1 MAMFDTLTAQLSRAL
16 ENLRGRGR
24 ITEDNVAE
32 TLREARVA
40 LLEADVALPVV
51 KTFIESV
58 KAKALGAEV
67 LSSLTPGQ
75 AFIGILHAELV
86 ELMGGTSSPW
96 KLHAAPPAVLLLA
109 GLQGAG
115 KTTTA
120 AKLARWL
127 IERERKRVLLASTD
141 VRRPAAMLQLE
152 RLAAQ
157 VHAEYFP
164 APGGESPQAIA
175 HAALARARSG
185 VFDVLIVDTAGRL
198 HVDEALMAEVR
209 AIDAGIG
216 AAERL
221 FVVDAMAGQDA
232 VNAARAFGAAL
243 DLTGI
248 ILAKADGDARGGAAL
263 SVRQVTGKP
272 IVFIGM
278 GEKTEALE
286 LFDPARMASRILGMG
301 DVVSLV
307 EQVHARV
314 DQAEAQ
320 RLARKVVKGKG
331 FDMSDLRS
339 QLEQLQNMGGVGALL
354 DKLPGAAAG
363 RAALSAEQGDRE
375 LRRQI
380 AIINSMTPRE
390 RRNPALIDGSR
401 RRRIAAGSGMQV
413 QDVNRLLKQFLEMQ
427 RVMKSMKG
435 GRLRGLMGALKGGMP
450 PGFPDAKGAERAG
463 HPASTAEKLA
473 QDSGVA

>member
-1 MAMFDTLTAQLSRAL
+1 MFEHLTARLSRSI

-24 ITEDNVAE
+24 ITEENVAT

-51 KTFIESV
+51 KSFIEAV

-67 LSSLTPGQ
+67 LASLTPGQ
-75 AFIGILHAELV
+75 AFIGILHEELR
-86 ELMGGTSSPW
+86 ELMGGSGGGFRPR
-96 KLHAAPPAVLLLA
+96 AQPPVVILLA

-127 IERERKRVLLASTD
+127 AEREKKRVLLASTD

-152 RLAAQ
+152 RLAGQ
-157 VHAEYFP
+157 VGAEYFSASSAAAP
-164 APGGESPQAIA
+164 AAIA
-175 HAALARARSG
+175 RAALERARSG
-185 VFDVLIVDTAGRL
+185 GFDVLIVDTAGRL
-198 HVDEALMAEVR
+198 HVDEALMGEVR
-209 AIDAGIG
+209 DIGAAVG

-243 DLTGI
+243 DLTGV
-248 ILAKADGDARGGAAL
+248 ILTKADGDARGGAAL

-272 IVFIGM
+272 IVFMGV
-278 GEKTEALE
+278 GEKTDALE
-286 LFDPARMASRILGMG
+286 PFDPQRMASRILGMG

-307 EQVHARV
+307 EQVHRQV
-314 DQAEAQ
+314 DSEEAQ
-320 RLARKVVKGKG
+320 RLAHKVVKGKG
-331 FDMSDLRS
+331 FDMADLKS
-339 QLEQLQNMGGVGALL
+339 QLEQLQKMGGVGALI
-354 DKLPGAAAG
+354 DKLPGAAMKKGAI
-363 RAALSAEQGDRE
+363 SADQGDKD

-390 RRNPALIDGSR
+390 RRNPGIIDGSR
-401 RRRIAAGSGMQV
+401 RRRIAGGSGVQV
-413 QDVNRLLKQFLEMQ
+413 QDVNRLLKQFLQMQ

-435 GRLRGLMGALKGGMP
+435 GRLQRLMGAFKGGVP
-450 PGFPDAKGAERAG
+450 PGLR
-463 HPASTAEKLA
+463 
-473 QDSGVA
+473 

>member
-1 MAMFDTLTAQLSRAL
+1 MFDNLTARLARSI

-24 ITEDNVAE
+24 ITEENVAE

-51 KTFIESV
+51 KSFIESV
-58 KAKALGAEV
+58 KAKALGSEV
-67 LSSLTPGQ
+67 LTSLTPGQ
-75 AFIGILHAELV
+75 AFVGILHGELV
-86 ELMGGTSSPW
+86 RLMGG
-96 KLHAAPPAVLLLA
+96 AAASWALRAQPPVVLLLA

-120 AKLARWL
+120 AKLARFL

-164 APGGESPQAIA
+164 APATDPPAAIA
-175 HAALARARSG
+175 RAALERARNG

-198 HVDEALMAEVR
+198 HVDEGLMAEVR
-209 AIDAGIG
+209 DIG
-216 AAERL
+216 VAVGGAERF

-243 DLTGI
+243 DLTGV
-248 ILAKADGDARGGAAL
+248 ILTKADGDARGGAAL
-263 SVRQVTGKP
+263 SVREVTGKP
-272 IVFIGM
+272 IVFLGV
-278 GEKTEALE
+278 GEKTDALE
-286 LFDPARMASRILGMG
+286 PFDPERMATRILGMG

-307 EQVHARV
+307 EQVHRHV

-331 FDMSDLRS
+331 FDMTDLRG
-339 QLEQLQNMGGVGALL
+339 QLEQLQKMGGVGALL
-354 DKLPGAAAG
+354 DKLPGAVARKGAA
-363 RAALSAEQGDRE
+363 SADQGDRE

-390 RRNPALIDGSR
+390 RRNPGIIDGSR
-401 RRRIAAGSGMQV
+401 RRRIAGGSGVQV
-413 QDVNRLLKQFLEMQ
+413 QDVNRLLKQFQEMQ

-435 GRLRGLMGALKGGMP
+435 GRLRQLMSAFKGGLP
-450 PGFPDAKGAERAG
+450 PGFPGR
-463 HPASTAEKLA
+463 
-473 QDSGVA
+473 

>member
-1 MAMFDTLTAQLSRAL
+1 MFDNLTARLSRTI
-16 ENLRGRGR
+16 ESLRGRGR
-24 ITEDNVAE
+24 ITEENVAE

-51 KTFIESV
+51 KSFIESV

-67 LSSLTPGQ
+67 LTSLTPGQ
-75 AFIGILHAELV
+75 AFVGILHQELV
-86 ELMGGTSSPW
+86 QLMGGA
-96 KLHAAPPAVLLLA
+96 AAPWRLRAQPPVVLLLA

-120 AKLARWL
+120 AKLARFL
-127 IERERKRVLLASTD
+127 IEREKKRVLLASTD

-164 APGGESPQAIA
+164 APGTAAPAAIA
-175 HAALARARSG
+175 RAALERARNG

-209 AIDAGIG
+209 DIG
-216 AAERL
+216 AAVGAAEQF

-243 DLTGI
+243 DLTGV
-248 ILAKADGDARGGAAL
+248 ILTKADGDARGGAAL
-263 SVRQVTGKP
+263 SVREITGKP
-272 IVFIGM
+272 IVFLGV

-286 LFDPARMASRILGMG
+286 PFDPERMATRILGMG

-307 EQVHARV
+307 EQVHRHV
-314 DQAEAQ
+314 DHEEAQ

-331 FDMSDLRS
+331 FDMTDLRS
-339 QLEQLQNMGGVGALL
+339 QLEQLQKMGGVGALL
-354 DKLPGAAAG
+354 DKLPGAVARKGAVT
-363 RAALSAEQGDRE
+363 ADQGDRE

-380 AIINSMTPRE
+380 AMINSMTPRE
-390 RRNPALIDGSR
+390 RRNPGIIDGSR
-401 RRRIAAGSGMQV
+401 RRRIAGGSGVQV
-413 QDVNRLLKQFLEMQ
+413 QDVNRLLKQFQEMQ

-435 GRLRGLMGALKGGMP
+435 GRLRQLMSAFKGGLP
-450 PGFPDAKGAERAG
+450 PGFPGR
-463 HPASTAEKLA
+463 
-473 QDSGVA
+473 